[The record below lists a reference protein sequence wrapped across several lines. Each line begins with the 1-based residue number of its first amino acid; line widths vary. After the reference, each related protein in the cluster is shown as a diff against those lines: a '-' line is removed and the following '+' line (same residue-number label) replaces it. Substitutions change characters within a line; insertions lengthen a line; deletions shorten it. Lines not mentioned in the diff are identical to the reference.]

1 MKAEALHPPPLLLL
15 LLLLVLLHPAVVV
28 VVVVLHPAAVLLLL
42 LVLLHPAVVLLLLAR
57 HPRAK
62 RGRARPPLGRR
73 SFAASLRRRRSP
85 GLRGLAPQRSSGHK
99 PSLL

>member
-1 MKAEALHPPPLLLL
+1 MMKAEALHPPLLLLVLLLHPAVLLLLLLHPPL
-15 LLLLVLLHPAVVV
+15 LLLLVLR
-28 VVVVLHPAAVLLLL
+28 HPAAVLLL
-42 LVLLHPAVVLLLLAR
+42 PAR

-62 RGRARPPLGRR
+62 RGWARPSLWRR
-73 SFAASLRRRRSP
+73 SLAASLSRRRSP